1 MLKTAH
7 MNNGVKAEKI
17 MPYKNMYQVQ
27 KKAKLYTMCLTI
39 DVNLLLSYLHIII
52 KKAHVKYQTDCLKI
66 F

>member
-27 KKAKLYTMCLTI
+27 KKSKTI
-39 DVNLLLSYLHIII
+39 
-52 KKAHVKYQTDCLKI
+52 
-66 F
+66 